1 MNEIRNIYCVG
12 RNYRLHA
19 AELGNEIPGSP
30 LIFLK
35 PTYALV
41 PMDGGVI
48 ELPADHG
55 AIHYEAEL
63 VIRIGGAFVPGAGVS
78 ELIDAFALGLDLT
91 LRDLQHELKSKQH
104 PWLAA
109 KGFRHA
115 APITKFHQLT
125 GDPMRE
131 LSACSYS
138 LRINGEE
145 RQRGQI
151 DEMIFGLD
159 QLIQHIG
166 SFYGL
171 GPGDVIFTGTP
182 AGVGPIE
189 DGDLMELYWG
199 EELIGS
205 ARMRIASS

>member
-1 MNEIRNIYCVG
+1 
-12 RNYRLHA
+12 
-19 AELGNEIPGSP
+19 
-30 LIFLK
+30 
-35 PTYALV
+35 
-41 PMDGGVI
+41 MDGGVI

-151 DEMIFGLD
+151 DEMIFR
-159 QLIQHIG
+159 IG
-166 SFYGL
+166 SIDPAYRQLLRPGTGGCDLHRHAGRCRPDRGRRPDGAVL
-171 GPGDVIFTGTP
+171 GRGAHRFC
-182 AGVGPIE
+182 E
-189 DGDLMELYWG
+189 D
-199 EELIGS
+199 
-205 ARMRIASS
+205 RIASS